1 MSKLWLFLCNPIIAG
16 GFEDSIWKA
25 EHENMLD
32 SAIKHRVETRV
43 QDVQLLDDLRGGMV
57 TILSISQYT

>member
-25 EHENMLD
+25 EHENMLG
-32 SAIKHRVETRV
+32 SAIKHRVETIG
-43 QDVQLLDDLRGGMV
+43 QDEQMLDDLRGGLV
-57 TILSISQYT
+57 TVLSISQYN